1 MKQSFH
7 SLLAD
12 FLKTAGLQMEL
23 PSAEDLESFELEL
36 EGTSCVVFP
45 NADGTLA
52 AARVFVQRFDAI
64 PIARRST
71 AMRLMH
77 SLNHQTQLETQTV
90 ATIDV
95 DDRIFLS
102 KVFDTRHTTG
112 DQLAAD
118 LALLF
123 EAASDLRQSLGMI
136 GGNGGSSPPTTESVT
151 HDPIHF
157 A

>member
-23 PSAEDLESFELEL
+23 PSAEDLESFEFEL

-64 PIARRST
+64 LVARRST
-71 AMRLMH
+71 ALRLLH
-77 SLNHQTQLETQTV
+77 SLNHQTLLETQAV

-123 EAASDLRQSLGMI
+123 EATADLQRSLAVI
-136 GGNGGSSPPTTESVT
+136 SGGDDATLHAKEPST
-151 HDPIHF
+151 HNPIHF

>member
-1 MKQSFH
+1 MKHPFH

-12 FLKTAGLQMEL
+12 FLKTAGLAAEL
-23 PSAEDLESFELEL
+23 PPPDDLESFEFEL
-36 EGTSCVVFP
+36 EGMPCVVFP
-45 NADGTLA
+45 NADGSSA

-64 PIARRST
+64 PAARRST
-71 AMRLMH
+71 ASRLLH
-77 SLNHQTQLETQTV
+77 SLNHQTFLETQTV

-102 KVFDTRHTTG
+102 KVYDTRHTTG
-112 DQLAAD
+112 HQLAAG

-123 EAASDLRQSLGMI
+123 EAAADLQRSLAVI
-136 GGNGGSSPPTTESVT
+136 SGGDDATLHAKEPST
-151 HDPIHF
+151 HNPIHF

>member
-12 FLKTAGLQMEL
+12 FLKTAGLEMEP
-23 PSAEDLESFELEL
+23 PSAEDLDSFEFEL
-36 EGTSCVVFP
+36 EGTPCVVFP
-45 NADGTLA
+45 NADGTAA
-52 AARVFVQRFDAI
+52 AARVMVQRFDAI
-64 PIARRST
+64 RSARRST

-77 SLNHQTQLETQTV
+77 SLNHQTLLETQTV

-123 EAASDLRQSLGMI
+123 EAAADLRRSLAVI
-136 GGNGGSSPPTTESVT
+136 GRGDGVSQAEAENPT
-151 HDPIHF
+151 HNPIQF

>member
-1 MKQSFH
+1 MNHPFH

-12 FLKTAGLQMEL
+12 FLKSAGLEMEL
-23 PSAEDLESFELEL
+23 PPPEDLESFEFEL
-36 EGTSCVVFP
+36 EGTPCVVFP
-45 NADGTLA
+45 NADGTAA

-64 PIARRST
+64 PAARRST
-71 AMRLMH
+71 AMRLLH
-77 SLNHQTQLETQTV
+77 SLNHQTLLETQAV

-112 DQLAAD
+112 GQLAAD

-123 EAASDLRQSLGMI
+123 EATADLQRSLALLSGDS
-136 GGNGGSSPPTTESVT
+136 GATPPAAESVT
-151 HDPIHF
+151 HNPIHF